1 MEKRLFTSE
10 CVTNGHPDKV
20 ADSISDA
27 ILDACLAQDPH
38 SRVACETM
46 VTTDFC
52 IICGEIT
59 TKATVD
65 YAAVAREAIRKIG
78 YVYPGDGFDADT
90 VEIQCRIHTQS
101 ADIALG
107 TNDEVGGAGDQGMMF
122 GGACTQT
129 PELMPLPA
137 ALSRA
142 LCSRLTQC
150 VHETDLLRP
159 DGKTQVTVEFDEQ
172 GNVVGIDTVV
182 VSVMHSADFAIE
194 ALRKYVRENVIA
206 PVLERYG
213 FHIENV
219 AHIHINPTGNFVI
232 GGPNGDT
239 GLTGRKIIVDTY
251 GGYFSHGG
259 GAFSGKDPTK
269 VDRSAAY
276 MARYMAKNLV
286 AAGLATKV
294 QVQLAYAIGVAQP
307 VSLRVD
313 SYGTGKISD
322 EKMTELLRETCDMTP
337 AGIIRKLDLRR
348 PIYADTAAHGHFGIE
363 SRPWEQTDTGG
374 QAAPAFRNLKKTAG
388 KGKSPSLYF
397 SGSTAQMP
405 KCSKHLYRVMTG
417 SRKLISFQYPPRGIY
432 SKFHR
437 LPPVRRVFLHLF
449 PRWSSSTLW
458 WSYYS

>member
-27 ILDACLAQDPH
+27 ILDACLAQDPS

-52 IICGEIT
+52 LICGEIT
-59 TKATVD
+59 TKAQVD
-65 YAAVAREAIRKIG
+65 YKAVAREAIRHIG
-78 YVYPGDGFDADT
+78 YVYAGDGFDADT

-122 GGACTQT
+122 GGACNQT
-129 PELMPLPA
+129 PELMPLPI

-142 LCSRLTQC
+142 LANRLTAC
-150 VHETDLLRP
+150 VHSNDLLRA
-159 DGKTQVTVEFDEQ
+159 DGKTQVSVEYDED
-172 GNVVGIDTVV
+172 GKVIGVDTVV
-182 VSVMHSADFAIE
+182 VSVMHSADFEIE
-194 ALRKYVRENVIA
+194 ELRKYIRQGVIA
-206 PVLERYG
+206 PVLANYG
-213 FHIENV
+213 FDIADV

-269 VDRSAAY
+269 VDRSGAY

-286 AAGLATKV
+286 AAGLADQV
-294 QVQLAYAIGVAQP
+294 QVQLAYAIGVAEP
-307 VSLRVD
+307 VSVRVET
-313 SYGTGKISD
+313 YGTGKIAD
-322 EKMTELLRETCDMTP
+322 EKMTELLRATCDLTP
-337 AGIIRKLDLRR
+337 GGIIRKLDLRR
-348 PIYADTAAHGHFGIE
+348 PIYAPTAEFGHFGIE
-363 SRPWEQTDTGG
+363 DRPWEQTDI
-374 QAAPAFRNLKKTAG
+374 AE
-388 KGKSPSLYF
+388 
-397 SGSTAQMP
+397 
-405 KCSKHLYRVMTG
+405 
-417 SRKLISFQYPPRGIY
+417 KLRELAEI
-432 SKFHR
+432 
-437 LPPVRRVFLHLF
+437 
-449 PRWSSSTLW
+449 
-458 WSYYS
+458 

>member
-27 ILDACLAQDPH
+27 ILDACLAQDPG

-52 IICGEIT
+52 LICGEIT
-59 TKATVD
+59 TKAVVD
-65 YAAVAREAIRKIG
+65 YPAVAREAIRKIG
-78 YVYPGDGFDADT
+78 YIYPGDGFDADS

-129 PELMPLPA
+129 PELMPLPVA
-137 ALSRA
+137 LARALSN
-142 LCSRLTQC
+142 RLTEC
-150 VHETDLLRP
+150 VHSTDLLRP
-159 DGKTQVTVEFDEQ
+159 DGKTQVSVEYDEK

-182 VSVMHSADFAIE
+182 VSVMHSADFE
-194 ALRKYVRENVIA
+194 MSELRKYIREGVIS
-206 PVLERYG
+206 PVLKAYG
-213 FHIENV
+213 FDIADV
-219 AHIHINPTGNFVI
+219 ANIHINPTGNFVI

-286 AAGLATKV
+286 AAGLATRV

-307 VSLRVD
+307 VSVRVD
-313 SYGTGKISD
+313 SYGTGLISD
-322 EKMTELLRETCDMTP
+322 EKMTELLRKTCDMTP

-348 PIYADTAAHGHFGIE
+348 PIYAPTAAVGHFGVE
-363 SRPWEQTDTGG
+363 GRPWEQTDI
-374 QAAPAFRNLKKTAG
+374 ADEL
-388 KGKSPSLYF
+388 
-397 SGSTAQMP
+397 
-405 KCSKHLYRVMTG
+405 
-417 SRKLISFQYPPRGIY
+417 RKLAGI
-432 SKFHR
+432 
-437 LPPVRRVFLHLF
+437 
-449 PRWSSSTLW
+449 
-458 WSYYS
+458 

>member
-27 ILDACLAQDPH
+27 ILDACLAQDPG

-46 VTTDFC
+46 VTTDLC

-59 TKATVD
+59 TKAQVD
-65 YAAVAREAIRKIG
+65 YAAVARQAIREIG

-90 VEIQCRIHTQS
+90 VQIQCHVHTQS

-129 PELMPLPA
+129 PELMPLPV

-142 LCSRLTQC
+142 LCRRLTQC
-150 VHETDLLRP
+150 VRENDQLRP
-159 DGKTQVTVEFDEQ
+159 DGKTQVSVAFDEQ
-172 GNVVGIDTVV
+172 GNVTGIDTVV
-182 VSVMHSADFAIE
+182 VSVMHTETFAMDQ
-194 ALRKYVRENVIA
+194 LRSYIRSQVIA
-206 PVLERYG
+206 PVLAEYG
-213 FHIENV
+213 FDVADV
-219 AHIHINPTGNFVI
+219 AHIHINPTGKFVI

-269 VDRSAAY
+269 VDRSGAY

-286 AAGLATKV
+286 AAGLATQV
-294 QVQLAYAIGVAQP
+294 QVQLAYAIGVAEP
-307 VSLRVD
+307 VSVRVD
-313 SYGTGKISD
+313 SYGTGVVSD
-322 EKMTELLRETCDMTP
+322 EKLTELLRKTCDLTP
-337 AGIIRKLDLRR
+337 GGIIRKLDLRR
-348 PIYADTAAHGHFGIE
+348 PIYAETAAHGHFGLDG
-363 SRPWEQTDTGG
+363 RPWEQTDLV
-374 QAAPAFRNLKKTAG
+374 PELKALAG
-388 KGKSPSLYF
+388 
-397 SGSTAQMP
+397 
-405 KCSKHLYRVMTG
+405 V
-417 SRKLISFQYPPRGIY
+417 
-432 SKFHR
+432 
-437 LPPVRRVFLHLF
+437 
-449 PRWSSSTLW
+449 
-458 WSYYS
+458 

>member
-27 ILDACLAQDPH
+27 ILDACLAQDPG

-46 VTTDFC
+46 VTTNFC
-52 IICGEIT
+52 LICGEIT
-59 TKATVD
+59 TKAVVD
-65 YAAVAREAIRKIG
+65 YAAVAREAIRAIG

-107 TNDEVGGAGDQGMMF
+107 TNDAVGGAGDQGMMF

-129 PELMPLPA
+129 PELMPLPV

-142 LCSRLTQC
+142 LSNRLTEC
-150 VHETDLLRP
+150 VRSNDLLRP
-159 DGKTQVTVEFDEQ
+159 DGKTQVSVEYDENNHVI
-172 GNVVGIDTVV
+172 GVDTVV
-182 VSVMHSADFAIE
+182 VSIMHSADFEIGE
-194 ALRKYVRENVIA
+194 LRRYIREGVIA
-206 PVLERYG
+206 PVLEKYG
-213 FHIENV
+213 FNIDNV
-219 AHIHINPTGNFVI
+219 PHIHINPTGNFVI

-286 AAGLATKV
+286 AAGLATQV
-294 QVQLAYAIGVAQP
+294 QVQLAYAIGVAEP

-313 SYGTGKISD
+313 SYGTGVVSD
-322 EKMTELLRETCDMTP
+322 EQLTQLLRKTCDMTP
-337 AGIIRKLDLRR
+337 AGIINKLQLRR
-348 PIYADTAAHGHFGIE
+348 PIYAPTAAMGHFGVAD
-363 SRPWEQTDTGG
+363 RPWEQTDL
-374 QAAPAFRNLKKTAG
+374 APILKELVNA
-388 KGKSPSLYF
+388 
-397 SGSTAQMP
+397 
-405 KCSKHLYRVMTG
+405 
-417 SRKLISFQYPPRGIY
+417 
-432 SKFHR
+432 
-437 LPPVRRVFLHLF
+437 
-449 PRWSSSTLW
+449 
-458 WSYYS
+458 

>member
-20 ADSISDA
+20 ADAISDA
-27 ILDACLAQDPH
+27 ILDACLAQDPQ

-52 IICGEIT
+52 MICGEIT
-59 TKATVD
+59 TRAVVD
-65 YAAVAREAIRKIG
+65 YASVAREAIRAIG
-78 YVYPGDGFDADT
+78 YTHKGDGFDADT

-107 TNDEVGGAGDQGMMF
+107 TNDETGGAGDQGMMF

-142 LCSRLTQC
+142 LCNRLTAC
-150 VHETDLLRP
+150 VKENDLLRP
-159 DGKTQVTVEFDEQ
+159 DGKTQVSVEFDDQ

-182 VSVMHSADFAIE
+182 VSIMHSADFPME
-194 ALRKYVRENVIA
+194 ELRTYIRQQVIA
-206 PVLERYG
+206 PVLEQYG
-213 FHIENV
+213 FDIAKVSHV
-219 AHIHINPTGNFVI
+219 FINPTGNFVI

-286 AAGLATKV
+286 AAGLASRV
-294 QVQLAYAIGVAQP
+294 QVQLAYAIGVAEP

-322 EKMTELLRETCDMTP
+322 EKMVELLRKTCDMTP
-337 AGIIRKLDLRR
+337 GGIIRKLDLRK
-348 PIYADTAAHGHFGIE
+348 PVYASTAAKGHFGVE
-363 SRPWEQTDTGG
+363 GKTWEQTDLAET
-374 QAAPAFRNLKKTAG
+374 L
-388 KGKSPSLYF
+388 
-397 SGSTAQMP
+397 
-405 KCSKHLYRVMTG
+405 
-417 SRKLISFQYPPRGIY
+417 RKLSGI
-432 SKFHR
+432 
-437 LPPVRRVFLHLF
+437 
-449 PRWSSSTLW
+449 
-458 WSYYS
+458 

>member
-27 ILDACLAQDPH
+27 ILDACLAQDPG

-46 VTTDFC
+46 VTTNFC
-52 IICGEIT
+52 LICGEIT
-59 TKATVD
+59 TKANVD
-65 YAAVAREAIRKIG
+65 YAAVAREAIREIG
-78 YVYPGDGFDADT
+78 YLYPGDGFDADT

-129 PELMPLPA
+129 PELMPLPV
-137 ALSRA
+137 ALARA
-142 LCSRLTQC
+142 LCNRLTEC
-150 VHETDLLRP
+150 IHSNDLLRA
-159 DGKTQVTVEFDEQ
+159 DGKTQVSVEYGED
-172 GNVVGIDTVV
+172 GSVIGIDTVV

-194 ALRKYVRENVIA
+194 ELRKYIREGVIA
-206 PVLERYG
+206 PVLKAYG
-213 FHIENV
+213 FDIANV
-219 AHIHINPTGNFVI
+219 PNIHINPTGNFVI

-269 VDRSAAY
+269 VDRSGAY

-286 AAGLATKV
+286 AAGLATQV
-294 QVQLAYAIGVAQP
+294 QVQLAYAIGVAEP
-307 VSLRVD
+307 VSVRVD

-322 EKMTELLRETCDMTP
+322 EEMTALLRKTCDLTP
-337 AGIIRKLDLRR
+337 GGIIRKLELRR
-348 PIYADTAAHGHFGIE
+348 PIYAPTAAVGHFGVDG
-363 SRPWEQTDTGG
+363 RPWEQTDI
-374 QAAPAFRNLKKTAG
+374 AEELKALAG
-388 KGKSPSLYF
+388 
-397 SGSTAQMP
+397 
-405 KCSKHLYRVMTG
+405 
-417 SRKLISFQYPPRGIY
+417 I
-432 SKFHR
+432 
-437 LPPVRRVFLHLF
+437 
-449 PRWSSSTLW
+449 
-458 WSYYS
+458 

>member
-27 ILDACLAQDPH
+27 ILDACLAQDPG

-46 VTTDFC
+46 VTTNFC
-52 IICGEIT
+52 LICGEIT
-59 TKATVD
+59 TKAVVD
-65 YAAVAREAIRKIG
+65 YAAVAREAIRAIG
-78 YVYPGDGFDADT
+78 YVYPGDGFDADS

-107 TNDEVGGAGDQGMMF
+107 TNDAVGGAGDQGMMF

-129 PELMPLPA
+129 PELMPLPV

-142 LCSRLTQC
+142 LSNRLTEC
-150 VHETDLLRP
+150 VRSNDLLRP
-159 DGKTQVTVEFDEQ
+159 DGKTQVSVEYDENNHVI
-172 GNVVGIDTVV
+172 GVDTVV
-182 VSVMHSADFAIE
+182 VSIMHSADFEIGE
-194 ALRKYVRENVIA
+194 LRRYVREGVIA
-206 PVLERYG
+206 PVLEKYG
-213 FHIENV
+213 FDIANV
-219 AHIHINPTGNFVI
+219 PHIHINPTGNFVI

-286 AAGLATKV
+286 AAGLATQV
-294 QVQLAYAIGVAQP
+294 QVQLAYAIGVAEP

-313 SYGTGKISD
+313 SYGTGVVSD
-322 EKMTELLRETCDMTP
+322 EQLTQLLRKTCDMTP
-337 AGIIRKLDLRR
+337 AGIINKLQLRR
-348 PIYADTAAHGHFGIE
+348 PIYAPTAAMGHFGVAD
-363 SRPWEQTDTGG
+363 RPWEQTDL
-374 QAAPAFRNLKKTAG
+374 APILKELVNT
-388 KGKSPSLYF
+388 
-397 SGSTAQMP
+397 
-405 KCSKHLYRVMTG
+405 
-417 SRKLISFQYPPRGIY
+417 
-432 SKFHR
+432 
-437 LPPVRRVFLHLF
+437 
-449 PRWSSSTLW
+449 
-458 WSYYS
+458 

>member
-27 ILDACLAQDPH
+27 ILDACLAQDPG

-59 TKATVD
+59 TKAVVD
-65 YAAVAREAIRKIG
+65 YPAVAREAIRKIG
-78 YVYPGDGFDADT
+78 YVYPGDGFDADS

-129 PELMPLPA
+129 PELMPLPV

-142 LCSRLTQC
+142 LSNRLTEC
-150 VHETDLLRP
+150 VHSNDLLRP
-159 DGKTQVTVEFDEQ
+159 DGKTQVTVEYDEE
-172 GNVVGIDTVV
+172 GNAVGIDTVV
-182 VSVMHSADFAIE
+182 VSIMHSADFE
-194 ALRKYVRENVIA
+194 MSELRRYIREGVIS
-206 PVLERYG
+206 PVLKDYG
-213 FHIENV
+213 FDIADV
-219 AHIHINPTGNFVI
+219 ANIHINPTGNFVI

-269 VDRSAAY
+269 VDRSGAY

-286 AAGLATKV
+286 AAGLAKQV
-294 QVQLAYAIGVAQP
+294 EVQLAYAIGVAQP
-307 VSLRVD
+307 VSVRVN
-313 SYGTGKISD
+313 SYGTGIISD
-322 EKMTELLRETCDMTP
+322 EKMTELLRKTCDLTP
-337 AGIIRKLDLRR
+337 GGIIRKLDLRR
-348 PIYADTAAHGHFGIE
+348 PIYAPTAGEGHFGVAG
-363 SRPWEQTDTGG
+363 RPWEQTDI
-374 QAAPAFRNLKKTAG
+374 AEKLKELAG
-388 KGKSPSLYF
+388 
-397 SGSTAQMP
+397 
-405 KCSKHLYRVMTG
+405 
-417 SRKLISFQYPPRGIY
+417 I
-432 SKFHR
+432 
-437 LPPVRRVFLHLF
+437 
-449 PRWSSSTLW
+449 
-458 WSYYS
+458 

>member
-1 MEKRLFTSE
+1 MKPGNLFIQGAKSGGKRKMRIRYNAHRIFGVRFLFICVERKESEIMEKILFTSE

-27 ILDACLAQDPH
+27 ILDACLAQDPG

-52 IICGEIT
+52 LICGEIT
-59 TKATVD
+59 TKAVVD
-65 YAAVAREAIRKIG
+65 YAAVAREAIRQIG
-78 YVYPGDGFDADT
+78 YVYPGDGFDADS
-90 VEIQCRIHTQS
+90 VQIQCRIHTQS
-101 ADIALG
+101 ADIAMG

-129 PELMPLPA
+129 PELMPLPVA
-137 ALSRA
+137 LARALSN
-142 LCSRLTQC
+142 RLTEC
-150 VHETDLLRP
+150 VHSTDLLRP
-159 DGKTQVTVEFDEQ
+159 DGKTQVSVEYDEN

-182 VSVMHSADFAIE
+182 VSVMHSADFQMDE
-194 ALRKYVRENVIA
+194 LRKYIRQGVIA
-206 PVLERYG
+206 PVLTAYG
-213 FHIENV
+213 FDIANV
-219 AHIHINPTGNFVI
+219 PNIHINPTGNFVI

-286 AAGLATKV
+286 AAGLATQV

-307 VSLRVD
+307 VSVRVD
-313 SYGTGKISD
+313 SYGTGVLSD
-322 EKMTELLRETCDMTP
+322 EKLTQLLRQTCDMTP

-348 PIYADTAAHGHFGIE
+348 PIYAPTAAVGHFGVE
-363 SRPWEQTDTGG
+363 GRPWEQTDL
-374 QAAPAFRNLKKTAG
+374 APQLKA
-388 KGKSPSLYF
+388 L
-397 SGSTAQMP
+397 AN
-405 KCSKHLYRVMTG
+405 
-417 SRKLISFQYPPRGIY
+417 I
-432 SKFHR
+432 
-437 LPPVRRVFLHLF
+437 
-449 PRWSSSTLW
+449 
-458 WSYYS
+458 

>member
-1 MEKRLFTSE
+1 MEKILFTSE

-27 ILDACLAQDPH
+27 ILDACLAQDPG

-59 TKATVD
+59 TKAVVD

-78 YVYPGDGFDADT
+78 YIYPGDGFDADS

-129 PELMPLPA
+129 PELMPLPV

-142 LCSRLTQC
+142 LCNRLTVC
-150 VHETDLLRP
+150 VHSTDLLRP
-159 DGKTQVTVEFDEQ
+159 DGKTQVTVEYDEN
-172 GNVVGIDTVV
+172 GKVLGIDTVV
-182 VSVMHSADFAIE
+182 VSIMHSADFE
-194 ALRKYVRENVIA
+194 MGELRKYVREGVIA
-206 PVLERYG
+206 PVLKNYG
-213 FHIENV
+213 FDINDV

-286 AAGLATKV
+286 AAGLASQV

-307 VSLRVD
+307 VSVRVE
-313 SYGTGKISD
+313 SYGTGIISD
-322 EKMTELLRETCDMTP
+322 EKMTELLRKTCDLTP
-337 AGIIRKLDLRR
+337 GGIIRKLDLRR
-348 PIYADTAAHGHFGIE
+348 PIYASTAAKGHFGAE
-363 SRPWEQTDTGG
+363 DKPWERTDIAGE
-374 QAAPAFRNLKKTAG
+374 LKA
-388 KGKSPSLYF
+388 L
-397 SGSTAQMP
+397 ANA
-405 KCSKHLYRVMTG
+405 
-417 SRKLISFQYPPRGIY
+417 
-432 SKFHR
+432 
-437 LPPVRRVFLHLF
+437 
-449 PRWSSSTLW
+449 
-458 WSYYS
+458 

>member
-1 MEKRLFTSE
+1 MMKGKNMEKRLFTSE

-27 ILDACLAQDPH
+27 ILDACLAQDPQ

-52 IICGEIT
+52 MICGEIT
-59 TKATVD
+59 TCAVVD
-65 YAAVAREAIRKIG
+65 YASVAREAIRAIG
-78 YVYPGDGFDADT
+78 YTHKGDGFDADT

-107 TNDEVGGAGDQGMMF
+107 TNEEVGGAGDQGMMF
-122 GGACTQT
+122 DGACTQT

-142 LCSRLTQC
+142 LCNRLTAC
-150 VHETDLLRP
+150 VKENDLLRP
-159 DGKTQVTVEFDEQ
+159 DGKTQVSAEFDDQ

-182 VSVMHSADFAIE
+182 VSIMHSAAFPME
-194 ALRKYVRENVIA
+194 ELRAYIRQQVIA

-213 FHIENV
+213 FDIAKVCHV
-219 AHIHINPTGNFVI
+219 FINPTGNFVI

-286 AAGLATKV
+286 AAGLASQV
-294 QVQLAYAIGVAQP
+294 QVQLAYAIGVAEP
-307 VSLRVD
+307 VSIRVD
-313 SYGTGKISD
+313 SYGTGKVSD
-322 EKMTELLRETCDMTP
+322 EKMVELLRKTCDMTP
-337 AGIIRKLDLRR
+337 GGIIRKLDLRK
-348 PIYADTAAHGHFGIE
+348 PVYASTAAKGHFGVE
-363 SRPWEQTDTGG
+363 GKTWEQTDLAET
-374 QAAPAFRNLKKTAG
+374 L
-388 KGKSPSLYF
+388 
-397 SGSTAQMP
+397 
-405 KCSKHLYRVMTG
+405 
-417 SRKLISFQYPPRGIY
+417 RKLSGI
-432 SKFHR
+432 
-437 LPPVRRVFLHLF
+437 
-449 PRWSSSTLW
+449 
-458 WSYYS
+458 

>member
-46 VTTDFC
+46 VTTNFC

-182 VSVMHSADFAIE
+182 VSVMHSADFPIE

-259 GAFSGKDPTK
+259 GAFSGKDPSK

-276 MARYMAKNLV
+276 ATRWVAKNIV
-286 AAGLATKV
+286 AAGLAKQCEV
-294 QVQLAYAIGVAQP
+294 QVAYAIGVAKP
-307 VSLRVD
+307 VSIMVDTFGTGTVADEKIEQAVEKVFDLTPAAIIRDLGLRKPIYRKLAAYGHMGREDLGVKWENTDRVD
-313 SYGTGKISD
+313 
-322 EKMTELLRETCDMTP
+322 EL
-337 AGIIRKLDLRR
+337 K
-348 PIYADTAAHGHFGIE
+348 AAV
-363 SRPWEQTDTGG
+363 
-374 QAAPAFRNLKKTAG
+374 AAL
-388 KGKSPSLYF
+388 
-397 SGSTAQMP
+397 
-405 KCSKHLYRVMTG
+405 
-417 SRKLISFQYPPRGIY
+417 
-432 SKFHR
+432 
-437 LPPVRRVFLHLF
+437 
-449 PRWSSSTLW
+449 
-458 WSYYS
+458 

>member
-27 ILDACLAQDPH
+27 ILDACLAQDPQ

-52 IICGEIT
+52 MICGEIT
-59 TKATVD
+59 TRAVVD
-65 YAAVAREAIRKIG
+65 YAAVAREAIRAIG
-78 YVYPGDGFDADT
+78 YTHKGDGFDADT

-107 TNDEVGGAGDQGMMF
+107 TNDETGGAGDQGMMF

-129 PELMPLPA
+129 PELMPLPV

-142 LCSRLTQC
+142 LCNRLTAC
-150 VHETDLLRP
+150 VKENDLLRP
-159 DGKTQVTVEFDEQ
+159 DGKTQVSVEFDDQ

-182 VSVMHSADFAIE
+182 VSIMHSADFPME
-194 ALRKYVRENVIA
+194 ELRAYIRQQVIA

-213 FHIENV
+213 FDIAKVCHV
-219 AHIHINPTGNFVI
+219 FINPTGNFVI

-286 AAGLATKV
+286 AAGLASQV
-294 QVQLAYAIGVAQP
+294 QVQLAYAIGVAEP
-307 VSLRVD
+307 VSIRVD
-313 SYGTGKISD
+313 SYGTGKVSD
-322 EKMTELLRETCDMTP
+322 EKMVELLRKTCDMTP
-337 AGIIRKLDLRR
+337 GGIIRKLDLRK
-348 PIYADTAAHGHFGIE
+348 PVYASTAAKGHFGVE
-363 SRPWEQTDTGG
+363 GKTWEQTDLAET
-374 QAAPAFRNLKKTAG
+374 L
-388 KGKSPSLYF
+388 
-397 SGSTAQMP
+397 
-405 KCSKHLYRVMTG
+405 
-417 SRKLISFQYPPRGIY
+417 RKLSGI
-432 SKFHR
+432 
-437 LPPVRRVFLHLF
+437 
-449 PRWSSSTLW
+449 
-458 WSYYS
+458 

>member
-27 ILDACLAQDPH
+27 ILDACLAQDPG

-46 VTTDFC
+46 VTTNFC
-52 IICGEIT
+52 LICGEIT
-59 TKATVD
+59 TKAVVD
-65 YAAVAREAIRKIG
+65 YDAVAREAIRKIG

-90 VEIQCRIHTQS
+90 VEIQCRVHTQS

-129 PELMPLPA
+129 PELMPLPV
-137 ALSRA
+137 ALARA
-142 LCSRLTQC
+142 LANRLTEC
-150 VHETDLLRP
+150 VHSNDLLRA
-159 DGKTQVTVEFDEQ
+159 DGKTQVSVEYDEA

-182 VSVMHSADFAIE
+182 VSIMHSADFEIE
-194 ALRKYVRENVIA
+194 ELRKYVREGVIA
-206 PVLERYG
+206 PVLKKYG
-213 FHIENV
+213 FDIADV

-269 VDRSAAY
+269 VDRSGAY

-286 AAGLATKV
+286 AAGLATQV
-294 QVQLAYAIGVAQP
+294 QVQLAYAIGVAEP
-307 VSLRVD
+307 VSVRVD
-313 SYGTGKISD
+313 SYGTGIVPD
-322 EKMTELLRETCDMTP
+322 EKMTEYLRKIVDLTP
-337 AGIIRKLDLRR
+337 VSIIKKLDLRR
-348 PIYADTAAHGHFGIE
+348 PIYAPTAAEGHFGVDG
-363 SRPWEQTDTGG
+363 RPWEATDLV
-374 QAAPAFRNLKKTAG
+374 PELKKLAG
-388 KGKSPSLYF
+388 
-397 SGSTAQMP
+397 
-405 KCSKHLYRVMTG
+405 
-417 SRKLISFQYPPRGIY
+417 I
-432 SKFHR
+432 
-437 LPPVRRVFLHLF
+437 
-449 PRWSSSTLW
+449 
-458 WSYYS
+458 

>member
-27 ILDACLAQDPH
+27 ILDACLAQDPN

-46 VTTDFC
+46 VTTNFC
-52 IICGEIT
+52 LICGEIT
-59 TKATVD
+59 TKARVD
-65 YAAVAREAIRKIG
+65 YPAVAREAIRRIG
-78 YVYPGDGFDADT
+78 YVYPDAGFCADT

-107 TNDEVGGAGDQGMMF
+107 TNDAVGGAGDQGMMF

-129 PELMPLPA
+129 PELMPLPV

-142 LCSRLTQC
+142 LANRLTQC
-150 VHETDLLRP
+150 VHSNDLLRP
-159 DGKTQVTVEFDEQ
+159 DGKTQVSVEFDKN
-172 GNVVGIDTVV
+172 GKVIGIDTVV
-182 VSVMHSADFAIE
+182 VSVMHSRDFEISE
-194 ALRKYVRENVIA
+194 LRKYIREGVIA
-206 PVLERYG
+206 PVLRDYG
-213 FHIENV
+213 FDIADV

-232 GGPNGDT
+232 GGPDGDT

-286 AAGLATKV
+286 AAGLASQV
-294 QVQLAYAIGVAQP
+294 QVQLAYAIGVAEP
-307 VSLRVD
+307 VSVRVD

-322 EKMTELLRETCDMTP
+322 EAMTALLRKTCDLTP
-337 AGIIRKLDLRR
+337 AGIIRKLALRQ
-348 PIYADTAAHGHFGIE
+348 PIYAPTAAEGHFGVAD
-363 SRPWEQTDTGG
+363 RPWEQLDL
-374 QAAPAFRNLKKTAG
+374 ADALKELAN
-388 KGKSPSLYF
+388 S
-397 SGSTAQMP
+397 
-405 KCSKHLYRVMTG
+405 
-417 SRKLISFQYPPRGIY
+417 
-432 SKFHR
+432 
-437 LPPVRRVFLHLF
+437 
-449 PRWSSSTLW
+449 
-458 WSYYS
+458 

>member
-20 ADSISDA
+20 ADSVSDA
-27 ILDACLAQDPH
+27 ILDACLQQDPG

-59 TKATVD
+59 TKAQVD
-65 YAAVAREAIRKIG
+65 YEAVAREAIRKIG
-78 YVYPGDGFDADT
+78 YVYPGDGFDADS
-90 VEIQCRIHTQS
+90 VQIQCRIHTQS

-129 PELMPLPA
+129 PELMPLPV

-142 LCSRLTQC
+142 LCNRLTEC
-150 VHETDLLRP
+150 VASTDLLRP
-159 DGKTQVTVEFDEQ
+159 DGKTQVTVAYDEA
-172 GNVVGIDTVV
+172 GKVIGVDTVV
-182 VSVMHSADFAIE
+182 VSIMHSE
-194 ALRKYVRENVIA
+194 AFEISELRRYIREGVIA
-206 PVLERYG
+206 PVLASYG
-213 FHIENV
+213 FRIEDV
-219 AHIHINPTGNFVI
+219 EHIHINPTGNFVI

-286 AAGLATKV
+286 AAGLATQV
-294 QVQLAYAIGVAQP
+294 QVQLAYAIGVAEP
-307 VSLRVD
+307 VSVRVD
-313 SYGTGKISD
+313 SYGTGILPD
-322 EKMTELLRETCDMTP
+322 EQMTAFLRETCDMTP
-337 AGIIRKLDLRR
+337 GGIIRKLDLRR
-348 PIYADTAAHGHFGIE
+348 PSYAPTAAQGHFGV
-363 SRPWEQTDTGG
+363 SDRPWEQTDLVP
-374 QAAPAFRNLKKTAG
+374 QLKKLAG
-388 KGKSPSLYF
+388 L
-397 SGSTAQMP
+397 
-405 KCSKHLYRVMTG
+405 C
-417 SRKLISFQYPPRGIY
+417 
-432 SKFHR
+432 
-437 LPPVRRVFLHLF
+437 
-449 PRWSSSTLW
+449 
-458 WSYYS
+458 